1 MNYEIFTDGSTFNNG
16 NKKKIKYGGLGVYF
30 PNDEVENISM
40 NVENATNNICELKA
54 CIVGINA
61 LVNSPS
67 FHDND
72 GNHGNHDNHDNHDK
86 IIVYSDSEYVIKS
99 ITSWIKG
106 WEKNGWKT
114 KSKKPVKNKELMIE
128 LNELYKTYNI
138 EFIHVRSHQLQPSD
152 KNSKEYKL
160 WYGNYNADKLATQ
173 GSVSVFK

>member
-67 FHDND
+67 FH
-72 GNHGNHDNHDNHDK
+72 NHDDNDK

-99 ITSWIKG
+99 ITSWIKV

-138 EFIHVRSHQLQPSD
+138 EFIHVRSHQPKPSNED
-152 KNSKEYKL
+152 SIKYKL
-160 WYGNYNADKLATQ
+160 WYGNYMADKLATQ

>member
-16 NKKKIKYGGLGVYF
+16 SKKKINYGGLGVYF
-30 PNDEVENISM
+30 PNGEVENISE

-61 LVNSPS
+61 LVNSPFFQKHYIES
-67 FHDND
+67 NY
-72 GNHGNHDNHDNHDK
+72 K

-99 ITSWIKG
+99 ITKWIKG

-128 LNELYKTYNI
+128 LNELYKNYNI
-138 EFIHVRSHQLQPSD
+138 EFIHVRSHQPKPINND
-152 KNSKEYKL
+152 ENSKEYKL
-160 WYGNYNADKLATQ
+160 WYGNYNADKLANK
-173 GSVSVFK
+173 GSAKLVSIFK